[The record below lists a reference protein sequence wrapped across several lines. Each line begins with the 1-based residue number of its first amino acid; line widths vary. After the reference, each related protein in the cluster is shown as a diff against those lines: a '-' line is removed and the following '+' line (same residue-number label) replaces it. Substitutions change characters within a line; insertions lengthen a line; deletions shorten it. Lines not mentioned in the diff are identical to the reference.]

1 MQDGL
6 HVLLVEDNEGDIV
19 LTQEAF
25 DERKIINKLSV
36 ARNGEEAIEFLLG
49 EAEKE
54 NSELPDLV
62 LLDLNLPVKN
72 GFEVLQALK
81 EKKETKSIPVII
93 LTTSSSQMDVD
104 SAYNLQANS
113 YITKP
118 LEIDDFIQ
126 AVVKIEEFWLQLIRL
141 PKNVRKRS

>member
-36 ARNGEEAIEFLLG
+36 ARNGEEAVEFLLG

-93 LTTSSSQMDVD
+93 LTTSSSQKDVD